1 MKFMAANGGWMQ
13 MTTNDILIQIKDL
26 KKYFP
31 VDMGFFTKSVEV
43 VHAVD
48 GISLDIKRGETFGL
62 VGETG
67 SGKST
72 LGRVVLRLYEPTA
85 GTINF
90 EGNDITNF
98 SDSEMREFRKNMQMI
113 FQDPFASLN
122 PRRRVEEIVG
132 LPLTLHGM
140 KRKMERRGKVIEL
153 LERVGLIPGE
163 EFLLRHPHEF
173 SGGQRQRIGVARAIA
188 LNPKFIVCDEPVSSL
203 DVSIRAQILNLL
215 QDLKR
220 EFDLTY
226 LLIAHD
232 LMMVKYMSGRIMVM
246 YLGRPMELARGA
258 DMFSNP
264 QHPYTEALL
273 GAVPVPDPRHVK
285 KRVKLLG
292 EMPSPIHPPQ
302 GCRFHTR
309 CPYVKDVCKQTF
321 PDLREVGSNHMTA
334 CIRAEE
340 IYGS

>member
-1 MKFMAANGGWMQ
+1 VIRAK
-13 MTTNDILIQIKDL
+13 NDVLIRIRNL

-31 VDMGFFTKSVEV
+31 VETGFFARSDEF

-48 GISLDIKRGETFGL
+48 DVTVDIQRGETFGL

-72 LGRVVLRLYEPTA
+72 LGRVILRLYDPTS
-85 GTINF
+85 GDIFF
-90 EGNDITNF
+90 EGNDITTIPEE
-98 SDSEMREFRKNMQMI
+98 DLREFRQNMQII

-132 LPLTLHGM
+132 LPLILHGM
-140 KRKMERRGKVIEL
+140 KDKTGRRNKVVEL

-163 EFLLRHPHEF
+163 DFLQRHPHEF

-232 LMMVKYMSGRIMVM
+232 LMMVKYMSGRIMV
-246 YLGRPMELARGA
+246 
-258 DMFSNP
+258 
-264 QHPYTEALL
+264 
-273 GAVPVPDPRHVK
+273 
-285 KRVKLLG
+285 
-292 EMPSPIHPPQ
+292 I
-302 GCRFHTR
+302 
-309 CPYVKDVCKQTF
+309 
-321 PDLREVGSNHMTA
+321 
-334 CIRAEE
+334 I
-340 IYGS
+340 